1 MENFDQ
7 LGLDLLNANEL
18 QETEGG
24 FIFVFVA
31 GFAAGV
37 AAGVAIATALK

>member
-1 MENFDQ
+1 MEKLDQ
-7 LGLDLLNANEL
+7 LDLKALDVDEL
-18 QETEGG
+18 QEIEGG

-37 AAGVAIATALK
+37 AAGVAVASLLK

>member
-7 LGLDLLNANEL
+7 YNLQALDVNEL
-18 QETEGG
+18 QEIEGG
-24 FIFVFVA
+24 FFIVFVA

-37 AAGVAIATALK
+37 AAGVAVAALLN

>member
-7 LGLDLLNANEL
+7 LNLKALDANEL
-18 QETEGG
+18 QEVEGG
-24 FIFVFVA
+24 FIFIFVA

-37 AAGVAIATALK
+37 AAGVAIAHALK